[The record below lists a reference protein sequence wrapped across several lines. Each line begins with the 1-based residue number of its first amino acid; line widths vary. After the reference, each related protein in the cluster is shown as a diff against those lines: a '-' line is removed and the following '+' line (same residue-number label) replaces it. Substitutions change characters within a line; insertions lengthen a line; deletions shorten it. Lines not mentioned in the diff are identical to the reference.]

1 MSLRKTRRA
10 CRKKK
15 SSSAQGLRLKG
26 AFTRTVHFAF
36 GYEVQFA
43 VAFVFEVE
51 FAFAFAFTWCVGVS
65 R

>member
-1 MSLRKTRRA
+1 
-10 CRKKK
+10 
-15 SSSAQGLRLKG
+15 LKG
-26 AFTRTVHFAF
+26 ACTRTVHFAF

-51 FAFAFAFTWCVGVS
+51 FAFAFAFAWCVRGFS